1 MNKNKK
7 SNKKKAKKKAKK
19 KKKNLIDA
27 LNYQND
33 NLDQLSEKGLSN
45 QTVKSSLEDKS
56 FSDSNLSI
64 TESIESN
71 TLVNSYNNEQKKVS
85 FKSKLKSFVDKSK
98 NFFKN
103 FNQKTLNLCDS
114 VEDLT
119 IKSYDIIKENLK
131 NAKND
136 FSDFSYNFM
145 QKKLDQRKSNN
156 IQVGQIDNKI
166 AIQVKN
172 LYMRYSKRNE
182 LSIRGCSFNV
192 NYGDFHVF
200 IGQNGA
206 GKSTIIKMIIG
217 LNLDYQGQILIEGI
231 DGKNSISRK
240 NMIFIPDKPIFPTEF
255 SCFDYLLEFAK
266 LHTQNNEELL
276 KRKIGQYLNQFEISE
291 IANRNPNKLSS
302 GQKQKVLII
311 KILLLNSKIII
322 LDEPTSN
329 LDTITRKQFL
339 DILKDLSIKN
349 KVTIFISTHV
359 LEEIKNYANSATFI
373 DKGIVLWS
381 GKVQKNDIVD
391 KHNKLFGLE

>member
-166 AIQVKN
+166 AI
-172 LYMRYSKRNE
+172 
-182 LSIRGCSFNV
+182 
-192 NYGDFHVF
+192 
-200 IGQNGA
+200 
-206 GKSTIIKMIIG
+206 
-217 LNLDYQGQILIEGI
+217 LNLLKQ
-231 DGKNSISRK
+231 
-240 NMIFIPDKPIFPTEF
+240 
-255 SCFDYLLEFAK
+255 LEIM
-266 LHTQNNEELL
+266 H
-276 KRKIGQYLNQFEISE
+276 
-291 IANRNPNKLSS
+291 
-302 GQKQKVLII
+302 
-311 KILLLNSKIII
+311 LLL
-322 LDEPTSN
+322 
-329 LDTITRKQFL
+329 
-339 DILKDLSIKN
+339 
-349 KVTIFISTHV
+349 
-359 LEEIKNYANSATFI
+359 
-373 DKGIVLWS
+373 
-381 GKVQKNDIVD
+381 
-391 KHNKLFGLE
+391 